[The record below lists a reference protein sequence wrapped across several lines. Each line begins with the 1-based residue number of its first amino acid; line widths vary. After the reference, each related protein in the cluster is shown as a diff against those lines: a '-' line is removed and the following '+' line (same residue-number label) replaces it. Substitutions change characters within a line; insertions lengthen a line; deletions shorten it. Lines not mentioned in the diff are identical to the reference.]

1 MVGLKFAW
9 CGVTSCHRWIFIGAV
24 RGRSLYCGIRARR
37 PLAAV
42 PNTTV
47 LHFIL
52 NRARFL
58 RRIRDRVLFFGLS
71 RKLVLV
77 LVLGTYFLTPSKI
90 NFLRSSRKQI
100 LILIN
105 TSSVDLPRNFV
116 AILRL

>member
-58 RRIRDRVLFFGLS
+58 RRIRDRVSYFFFLS

-77 LVLGTYFLTPSKI
+77 LVLGTYFLSPSKI
-90 NFLRSSRKQI
+90 NFLRSSRK
-100 LILIN
+100 
-105 TSSVDLPRNFV
+105 
-116 AILRL
+116 